1 MEPLE
6 VMAFSRGSPFME
18 REKRRKQFSSSKPTF
33 PLLSL
38 QPELILHV
46 ISFLEA
52 RQLLDISQSCKLVY
66 DVYSMNSNFLWRQMC
81 QRKFQLSEE
90 MCERKD
96 VDWKTYFYERRALQK
111 EGSFDWTLMNDS
123 IKERPSPRM
132 CHSGTS
138 VSGSGI
144 ERIAYVGGQS
154 GQTQRFEDIYLFDG
168 NKFQRVNN
176 VLRSAEKPQSFARH
190 SSVSIGNKIYTFG
203 GFDGVNL
210 YFGVAVFD
218 LERMTWTYPDTT
230 GDAPKLKTN
239 HAAAAIGTK
248 MYVFGG
254 NRTEEGNYSIYDDLH
269 VLDTETMTWTRPQT
283 YGAIPGQRVAHKLVA
298 VGKRLYLFGGGKWS
312 PKEDWI
318 ERTKKIHILDTE
330 TMTWS
335 CPTVVGEDNV
345 RVSSFS
351 IPLVF
356 STFIFF
362 FGGQSIVDGNELNDL
377 ISFDTVSH
385 RWERHDP
392 APHKD
397 NPGQRSVA
405 TLNMHGEYAWLFA
418 GSDSFDLSNSVHR
431 LSHPIFKKRK
441 YARPTA

>member
-6 VMAFSRGSPFME
+6 LMAFSRGSPFME
-18 REKRRKQFSSSKPTF
+18 RDKRRKQFVTVKPTF

-52 RQLLDISQSCKLVY
+52 RQLLDISQTCKLVY
-66 DVYSMNSNFLWRQMC
+66 EIYVMNSNYLWRGMC
-81 QRKFQLSEE
+81 QRKFNLKED
-90 MCERKD
+90 MCDRKD
-96 VDWKTYFYERRALQK
+96 VDWRTYFYERKAISK

-123 IKERPSPRM
+123 IKERPVPRM
-132 CHSGTS
+132 CHTGTT
-138 VSGSGI
+138 VTGNGI
-144 ERIAYVGGQS
+144 ERIVYIGGQS
-154 GQTQRFEDIYLFDG
+154 GQTQRFDDIYLFDG
-168 NKFQRVNN
+168 NKFQRANN
-176 VLRSAEKPQSFARH
+176 ILRSGEKPANFARH
-190 SSVSIGNKIYTFG
+190 SSVAIGNKIYTFG
-203 GFDGVNL
+203 GFDGTSQ

-218 LERMTWTYPDTT
+218 LEKMTWSYPVTT
-230 GDAPKLKTN
+230 GEPPKLKTN
-239 HAAAAIGTK
+239 HATAAIGSK
-248 MYVFGG
+248 MFVFGG

-269 VLDTETMTWTRPQT
+269 VFDTETLAWSVPNVT
-283 YGAIPGQRVAHKLVA
+283 GEKPGHRVAHKLVA
-298 VGKRLYLFGGGKWS
+298 VGKKLYLFGGGRWS

-318 ERTKKIHILDTE
+318 ERTKKVHVLDTE
-330 TMTWS
+330 TLHWS
-335 CPTVVGEDNV
+335 CPAVTGEELV
-345 RVSSFS
+345 RVSSFT

-377 ISFDTVSH
+377 ISFDTVSLT
-385 RWERHDP
+385 WQRHEP
-392 APHKD
+392 VPHKD

-431 LSHPIFKKRK
+431 LAHPIFKKRK

>member
-18 REKRRKQFSSSKPTF
+18 REKRRKQFAIVKPSF

-52 RQLLDISQSCKLVY
+52 RQLLDISQTCKLVY
-66 DVYSMNSNFLWRQMC
+66 DIYAMNWNYLWRHIC
-81 QRKFQLSEE
+81 QREFDLREE
-90 MCERKD
+90 LCNRKDLDWRTYYYERK
-96 VDWKTYFYERRALQK
+96 ALQK
-111 EGSFDWTLMNDS
+111 EGTFDWTLMNDS
-123 IKERPSPRM
+123 IKERPTPRM
-132 CHSGTS
+132 CHSGTT

-144 ERIAYVGGQS
+144 DRIVYIGGQS
-154 GQTQRFEDIYLFDG
+154 GQTTRFDDIYLFDG

-176 VLRSAEKPQSFARH
+176 VLRSAEKPQNFARH
-190 SSVSIGNKIYTFG
+190 TSIAIGNKIYTFG
-203 GFDGVNL
+203 GFDGVNQ
-210 YFGVAVFD
+210 YFGIAVFD
-218 LERMTWTYPDTT
+218 LEKMTWSYPETY

-248 MYVFGG
+248 MYVYGG
-254 NRTEEGNYSIYDDLH
+254 NRTEEGQYSIYDELH
-269 VLDTETMTWTRPQT
+269 VFDTETMTWFRPKT
-283 YGAIPGQRVAHKLVA
+283 TGDAPGQRVAHKLIA
-298 VGKRLYLFGGGKWS
+298 VGKKLYLFGGGIWS

-318 ERTKKIHILDTE
+318 QRTKKIHILDTD
-330 TMTWS
+330 TMSWS
-335 CPTVVGEDNV
+335 CPAVSGEDVV
-345 RVSSFS
+345 RVSSFTV
-351 IPLVF
+351 PLVF

-362 FGGQSIVDGNELNDL
+362 FGGQSIADGNELNDL
-377 ISFDTVSH
+377 ISFDTVSL
-385 RWERHDP
+385 RWQRHEP
-392 APHKD
+392 IAHKD

-418 GSDSFDLSNSVHR
+418 GSDSFDLSNTVHR

-441 YARPTA
+441 YAKPYA

>member
-1 MEPLE
+1 
-6 VMAFSRGSPFME
+6 ME
-18 REKRRKQFSSSKPTF
+18 REKRRKQFTSVKPSF

-46 ISFLEA
+46 VSFLEA

-66 DVYSMNSNFLWRQMC
+66 DIYGMNSNYLWREMC
-81 QRKFQLSEE
+81 QRKFCLKPE

-96 VDWKTYFYERRALQK
+96 LDWRTYYYERKALQK

-123 IKERPSPRM
+123 IKERPAPRM
-132 CHSGTS
+132 CHTGTT
-138 VSGSGI
+138 VTGSGI
-144 ERIAYVGGQS
+144 ERVVYIGGQS
-154 GQTQRFEDIYLFDG
+154 GQTQRFDDIYLFDG
-168 NKFQRVNN
+168 NKFLQVNN
-176 VLRSAEKPQSFARH
+176 VLRSADKPQNFARH
-190 SSVSIGNKIYTFG
+190 SSISIGNKIYTFG
-203 GFDGVNL
+203 GFDGVSQ

-218 LERMTWTYPDTT
+218 LEKMTWSYPETV
-230 GDAPKLKTN
+230 GEPPKLKTN
-239 HAAAAIGTK
+239 HAACAIGSK

-254 NRTEEGNYSIYDDLH
+254 NRTEDGNYSIFDDLH
-269 VLDTETMTWTRPQT
+269 VFDTETFEWSSPKTRGEQ
-283 YGAIPGQRVAHKLVA
+283 PGQRVAHKLVA
-298 VGKRLYLFGGGKWS
+298 VGKKLYLFGGGRWS
-312 PKEDWI
+312 PKEDWV

-335 CPTVVGEDNV
+335 IPTVTGEEKV
-345 RVSSFS
+345 RVSSFT

-377 ISFDTVSH
+377 ISFDTVSN
-385 RWERHDP
+385 RWERYE
-392 APHKD
+392 AVSHKD